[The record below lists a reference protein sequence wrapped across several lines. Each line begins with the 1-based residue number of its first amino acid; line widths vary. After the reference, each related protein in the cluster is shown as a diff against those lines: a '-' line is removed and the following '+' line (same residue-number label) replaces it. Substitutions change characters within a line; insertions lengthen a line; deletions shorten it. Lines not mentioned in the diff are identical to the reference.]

1 MSTFKKF
8 NKDADVDAR
17 LEGSK
22 EVLNQ
27 PSNKAAIKDMNQTMA
42 AVRRDFKVKESKS
55 LSSAAKV
62 ILTS

>member
-8 NKDADVDAR
+8 TKAADVDAR
-17 LEGSK
+17 LEGTK

-27 PSNKAAIKDMNQTMA
+27 PSNKAAIKEMNQTMA

-62 ILTS
+62 VLTS